1 MATSGILGLL
11 FETDSAP
18 PKVQQALQA
27 FEASTATH
35 CGNIEAQF
43 DELQEKSG
51 DALKSLENHLIVT
64 AGSFARLEHQLPMI
78 GQEAARFGGEVE
90 HAGPGTGERS
100 GLPPGS
106 IPDLAS
112 AMGQGSKR
120 LEELSAPSASNL
132 MQNMLVEFEATQKS
146 TQAHQ
151 AATKAV
157 KDHQTAITAL
167 AEHVPMLSKRV
178 HAELL
183 PSLAELDAGAGS
195 ISQRLDDQL
204 APSFRQSGE
213 AARTFGD
220 TASGALIRATQ
231 ASSGA
236 VAAESARLTATL
248 GFRRIAA
255 GIEAAWETA
264 KGIASLAEWDFRGA
278 ALHFMSAAEYG
289 IIAGASGHRAHGGG
303 AGAGYGGREPHF
315 LGTRDS
321 GVGSRESR
329 MVSGQARTTVVFNV
343 SGHLITGPE
352 TAEWMAGQLT
362 DFVQNR
368 DGHLVSSH
376 TKDSTLTRD
385 SLNG

>member
-11 FETDSAP
+11 FETDADL
-18 PKVQQALQA
+18 PKVQQALQE
-27 FEASTATH
+27 FEASTAMH
-35 CGNIEAQF
+35 LRNIAAQF

-51 DALKSLENHLIVT
+51 DALKSLENHL
-64 AGSFARLEHQLPMI
+64 SL
-78 GQEAARFGGEVE
+78 
-90 HAGPGTGERS
+90 
-100 GLPPGS
+100 
-106 IPDLAS
+106 PDLAL
-112 AMGQGSKR
+112 AMGQGGKR
-120 LEELSAPSASNL
+120 LEGVSAPSASNL

-146 TQAHQ
+146 TRAHQ
-151 AATKAV
+151 TATKAV

-167 AEHVPMLSKRV
+167 AEHIPMLSKRV

-195 ISQRLDDQL
+195 ISRRLDDQL

-213 AARTFGD
+213 AAKTFGD

-236 VAAESARLTATL
+236 VAAESARLAATL
-248 GFRRIAA
+248 GFRRVAA

-278 ALHFMSAAEYG
+278 ALHFMSAAEFG
-289 IIAGASGHRAHGGG
+289 IIAGTSHHAHG
-303 AGAGYGGREPHF
+303 AGAGYGGREPRF
-315 LGTRDS
+315 LGAEGGSRKS
-321 GVGSRESR
+321 EVGSR
-329 MVSGQARTTVVFNV
+329 GGNAGGWTTVVFNV

-352 TAEWMAGQLT
+352 TAEWMAGQFT
-362 DFVQNR
+362 DYVQNR

>member
-11 FETDSAP
+11 FETDADL
-18 PKVQQALQA
+18 PKVQQALQT

-35 CGNIEAQF
+35 FGNIEAQF

-51 DALKSLENHLIVT
+51 DALKSLENNLIVT
-64 AGSFARLEHQLPMI
+64 AGGLERLEHQHLKI
-78 GQEAARFGGEVE
+78 GQEAARFGGAVE
-90 HAGPGTGERS
+90 HAGPGTG
-100 GLPPGS
+100 
-106 IPDLAS
+106 
-112 AMGQGSKR
+112 AMKQAEMEK
-120 LEELSAPSASNL
+120 LSESNL
-132 MQNMLVEFEATQKS
+132 MQNMLVESEATQKS

-167 AEHVPMLSKRV
+167 AEHIPMLSKRV

-183 PSLAELDAGAGS
+183 PSLAELGAGAGS

-213 AARTFGD
+213 AAKTFGE

-236 VAAESARLTATL
+236 VATESARLTATL
-248 GFRRIAA
+248 GFRRVAA

-278 ALHFMSAAEYG
+278 ALHFMSAAEFG
-289 IIAGASGHRAHGGG
+289 IIAGTSHHAHS
-303 AGAGYGGREPHF
+303 AAVGAGYGGREPHF

-321 GVGSRESR
+321 GVGSRGSR
-329 MVSGQARTTVVFNV
+329 VASPGSSGGGTTVVFNV

-362 DFVQNR
+362 DYVRNR
-368 DGHLVSSH
+368 DGELQASH
-376 TKDSTLTRD
+376 VKDSTLTRD